1 MKLVVPSDQK
11 ISTMQT
17 CIDIRIGLSF
27 PTNWLWGLYVA
38 SSSSVSAV
46 LLMGSVKR
54 VKNDYVWLERQSV
67 AAAGGWQPTGGAG
80 ACQRQQ
86 Q

>member
-1 MKLVVPSDQK
+1 MKLVVPSGQK
-11 ISTMQT
+11 TSTMQT

-27 PTNWLWGLYVA
+27 PTNWLWGLYVIGTIHRGVYRA
-38 SSSSVSAV
+38 
-46 LLMGSVKR
+46 GE
-54 VKNDYVWLERQSV
+54 NDYVQLERQSV
-67 AAAGGWQPTGGAG
+67 AAAGVCQLTGGAG